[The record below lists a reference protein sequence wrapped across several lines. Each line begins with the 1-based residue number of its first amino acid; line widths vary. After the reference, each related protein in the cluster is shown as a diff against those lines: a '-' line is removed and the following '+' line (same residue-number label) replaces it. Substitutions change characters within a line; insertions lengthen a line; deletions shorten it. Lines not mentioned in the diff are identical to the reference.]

1 MVVPF
6 VATGAPRLRHD
17 PGLMS
22 ALCGLLYVI
31 LNAEDHVVLIGSG
44 ILFSALAAT
53 MYVTHRINWH
63 VLTVMTAG

>member
-1 MVVPF
+1 
-6 VATGAPRLRHD
+6 
-17 PGLMS
+17 MS

-31 LNAEDHVVLIGSG
+31 LNAEDFVVLIGSG
-44 ILFSALAAT
+44 LLFSALAAT